1 MLRTVGNATK
11 ISDLID
17 SAIILLS
24 GTLAWEAGEPG
35 VDKEHSMAS
44 VEPSVWPTL
53 INPGVL
59 RHGYHAVQRM
69 GTLARIFESQ
79 PNFIPYS
86 SPFIPLC
93 LFLALRFIIVTRN
106 FPGGKENLEDASS
119 LRRALNALTTLYPV
133 AGISSPFETNTK
145 DNISIQLIRLKGMK
159 TIEKPCMRHC
169 IDLLW
174 QIFGFHNTIMH
185 GSVFT
190 IYVRVFR

>member
-1 MLRTVGNATK
+1 MWGANSFSMPHIVGNAPK
-11 ISDLID
+11 MRDLID

-24 GTLAWEAGEPG
+24 GSLAWEAGKPD
-35 VDKEHSMAS
+35 VNKEYSMAS

-69 GTLARIFESQ
+69 GTLARIFDEQ

-106 FPGGKENLEDASS
+106 FPGGKEN
-119 LRRALNALTTLYPV
+119 
-133 AGISSPFETNTK
+133 
-145 DNISIQLIRLKGMK
+145 
-159 TIEKPCMRHC
+159 
-169 IDLLW
+169 
-174 QIFGFHNTIMH
+174 
-185 GSVFT
+185 
-190 IYVRVFR
+190 